1 MEGVGKLVLLTTCQT
16 LCARKYKKQKKPHNG
31 WIITFVLPVQSAANN
46 KIVCVVIP
54 GKMLL
59 FILPRVLH
67 WALQEYRCKGQGSH
81 SKGLFPPF
89 GKINQSKLFQ
99 GLCGISEHTVYWG
112 MTVVF
117 RCQFWNQNFRELL
130 RKWLVNKHWRYLS
143 WGLQRAGPAS
153 ELDEIA
159 CRIFPDRFSE
169 VSKDIGSTE
178 PSH

>member
-81 SKGLFPPF
+81 SKGLFTPF
-89 GKINQSKLFQ
+89 GKINQSKLFRVFVVYQ
-99 GLCGISEHTVYWG
+99 STLYIEAWLLSSDVNFGIRISENYWE
-112 MTVVF
+112 
-117 RCQFWNQNFRELL
+117 NDLL
-130 RKWLVNKHWRYLS
+130 TSTGDTYPEACKEQ
-143 WGLQRAGPAS
+143 GQLQS
-153 ELDEIA
+153 
-159 CRIFPDRFSE
+159 
-169 VSKDIGSTE
+169 
-178 PSH
+178 